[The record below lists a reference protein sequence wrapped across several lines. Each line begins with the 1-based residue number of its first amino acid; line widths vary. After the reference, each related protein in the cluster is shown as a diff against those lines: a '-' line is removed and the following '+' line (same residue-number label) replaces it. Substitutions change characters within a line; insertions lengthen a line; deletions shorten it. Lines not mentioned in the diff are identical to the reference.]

1 MTIERILEPH
11 SNTYKYLIHAAR
23 FDADYHRTRF
33 EDVDKR
39 IHLRGANTILMFLAS
54 CDPNKND
61 CSRMPG
67 INSSGN

>member
-39 IHLRGANTILMFLAS
+39 IHLRGANTILDVPCVPGSLTRMIARECTAS
-54 CDPNKND
+54 TVL
-61 CSRMPG
+61 
-67 INSSGN
+67 